1 MLIHLTNG
9 ALFYAAGKVV
19 HGFGRGS
26 KQLGIPTGLLYVII
40 NFFPAYIAN
49 LEEFIVD
56 QIPDSVKN
64 GIYFGWAKLNNTPV
78 YKMVM
83 SIGWNPYFKN
93 AKRSMEVHILHH
105 FEENFYGDT
114 IKLIAVKFSRPELDF
129 PSISKFVYLSSC
141 MSAGGGVSNRINK
154 FKIKFRTAYVNLGRA
169 DMNPA
174 PRDQADNA

>member
-26 KQLGIPTGLLYVII
+26 KQLGIPT
-40 NFFPAYIAN
+40 AN

-129 PSISKFVYLSSC
+129 PSITDLIKQIHIDISEANSFLNKSEAVFWSKHEYFSENTY
-141 MSAGGGVSNRINK
+141 
-154 FKIKFRTAYVNLGRA
+154 
-169 DMNPA
+169 
-174 PRDQADNA
+174 

>member
-93 AKRSMEVHILHH
+93 AKRSMVR
-105 FEENFYGDT
+105 NFIFFT
-114 IKLIAVKFSRPELDF
+114 NS
-129 PSISKFVYLSSC
+129 SIIGSSYT
-141 MSAGGGVSNRINK
+141 SS
-154 FKIKFRTAYVNLGRA
+154 F
-169 DMNPA
+169 
-174 PRDQADNA
+174 